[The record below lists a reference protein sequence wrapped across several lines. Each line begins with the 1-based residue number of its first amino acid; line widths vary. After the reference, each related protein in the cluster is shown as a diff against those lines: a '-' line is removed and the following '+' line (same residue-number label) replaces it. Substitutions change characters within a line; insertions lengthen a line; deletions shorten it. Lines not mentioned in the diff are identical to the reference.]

1 MEYLE
6 GQTLSELLRNVR
18 PLPEPDAVKIA
29 SHICTALS
37 YMHQSGVV
45 HRDLKPANIMLCNDG
60 SIRIMDFGI
69 ARAANARRLTFV
81 GFTPTMGT
89 PDYMAPEQVKGSRGD
104 ERTDIY
110 SLGAIL
116 YEMATGEPPFAGDSP
131 YVIMNARVTGDP
143 QAPRK
148 INPNLT
154 PVLEEII
161 LHAMERDPKRRYQT
175 ALEMRTELENY
186 EAVVMTSRHARLQA
200 PQVWKSRFRM
210 VPLIIGFVIL
220 QVVVFLLLLWH
231 FRKH

>member
-1 MEYLE
+1 
-6 GQTLSELLRNVR
+6 
-18 PLPEPDAVKIA
+18 
-29 SHICTALS
+29 
-37 YMHQSGVV
+37 
-45 HRDLKPANIMLCNDG
+45 
-60 SIRIMDFGI
+60 
-69 ARAANARRLTFV
+69 
-81 GFTPTMGT
+81 
-89 PDYMAPEQVKGSRGD
+89 MAPEQVKGSRGD

-175 ALEMRTELENY
+175 ALEMRIELENY

-231 FRKH
+231 FQKH

>member
-1 MEYLE
+1 
-6 GQTLSELLRNVR
+6 
-18 PLPEPDAVKIA
+18 
-29 SHICTALS
+29 
-37 YMHQSGVV
+37 
-45 HRDLKPANIMLCNDG
+45 
-60 SIRIMDFGI
+60 
-69 ARAANARRLTFV
+69 
-81 GFTPTMGT
+81 
-89 PDYMAPEQVKGSRGD
+89 
-104 ERTDIY
+104 
-110 SLGAIL
+110 
-116 YEMATGEPPFAGDSP
+116 MATGEPPFAGDSP

-161 LHAMERDPKRRYQT
+161 LHAMERDPKRRYQS

-186 EAVVMTSRHARLQA
+186 EAVVMTSRYSRLQA

-210 VPLIIGFVIL
+210 VPMIIGFVIL